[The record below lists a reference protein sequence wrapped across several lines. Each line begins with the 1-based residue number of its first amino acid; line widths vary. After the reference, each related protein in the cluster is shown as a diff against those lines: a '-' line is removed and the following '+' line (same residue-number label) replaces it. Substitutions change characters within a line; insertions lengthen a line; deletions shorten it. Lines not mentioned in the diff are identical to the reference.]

1 MDIKQIIR
9 EELKAVLSENT
20 ESPYYAE
27 QARLGKIRQMGHDD
41 AVAGKKPS
49 STMAIYRVGYQAGMK
64 SKKEEGDWYS
74 EEHETL
80 GDRKY
85 ADSQRVHETDKADKD
100 YDGDGK
106 IESSEDEWKGSRDKA
121 IKKAVTETLEGI
133 LSEEEGEKGMSM
145 DDAMASV
152 YTQYSR
158 AKFLQLLDDID
169 KRVMDLG
176 DGNPM
181 KYSGAKT
188 PFYAIRGA
196 IQDIKD
202 AAEVEIKDEDE
213 E

>member
-9 EELKAVLSENT
+9 EELKAVLKESFVSATGDTPEDVAVVVSQWMADENIDSNDEQT
-20 ESPYYAE
+20 IAE
-27 QARLGKIRQMGHDD
+27 KIAGIAFDSGVLDDDIPDWQD
-41 AVAGKKPS
+41 AVFEILGGA
-49 STMAIYRVGYQAGMK
+49 VN
-64 SKKEEGDWYS
+64 EE
-74 EEHETL
+74 
-80 GDRKY
+80 K
-85 ADSQRVHETDKADKD
+85 KADKD

-121 IKKAVTETLEGI
+121 IKKAVTETIEGI

-169 KRVMDLG
+169 KRVMDLRS
-176 DGNPM
+176 GNPM
-181 KYSGAKT
+181 KYSGTKT

-196 IQDIKD
+196 IQDIKN
-202 AAEVEIKDEDE
+202 AAKTEIKNEDE
-213 E
+213 

>member
-9 EELKAVLSENT
+9 EELKVVLSENT

-49 STMAIYRVGYQAGMK
+49 STMAIYRVGYDAGMK
-64 SKKEEGDWYS
+64 SKNEKPKSSGVRE
-74 EEHETL
+74 
-80 GDRKY
+80 
-85 ADSQRVHETDKADKD
+85 AAKADKD

-169 KRVMDLG
+169 KRVMDLRS
-176 DGNPM
+176 GNPM